1 MMLLL
6 ISFVLL
12 TVLELSG
19 YTKLLWSHR
28 KAYGAAVVIGLS
40 LQAGFVIGAYARGNM
55 PDYPVTPILLF
66 LVAFA
71 YRAVNLTRVASDKTH
86 EKQLHRTGFRTAL
99 IIAAVQLAVLV
110 TGFIHPIMPLIQ
122 WIYIASIVL
131 LAGSCVLLV
140 TAVRTKDKMT
150 VPKID
155 HGFAS
160 RDLPTVTVAIPARNE
175 TEDLEQCLT
184 SLVSSNY
191 PKLEILVLD
200 DCSQDRRTPEIIR
213 QFAHDGVRFIAG
225 NLPPEQWLAKNY
237 AYKQLSDAANGEFI
251 LFCGVDA
258 RFDSQ
263 SISKIVE
270 SMIMTDQVMVSVMP
284 VNDRPKR
291 LFESLLIQPL
301 RYAWEIAVPRRWSK
315 RPPLLSTCWVIR
327 KDFLE
332 ENGGLQAVTRTI
344 LPERYFARNAYNKN
358 KYSFYYADAQIGL
371 RCVKSASEQRD
382 TAIRMR
388 YPQLHRRPEYAM
400 VLTVI
405 EVAMLLGPGV
415 MAVYAILEKNALL
428 LAINAAAIAVFNF
441 VYVFMARMTYRR
453 WSFLSPLIMPV
464 ALLYDVFLLNVSMKR
479 YEFSD
484 VYWKGRNVCIPV
496 LQVYPTL
503 PKLR

>member
-1 MMLLL
+1 
-6 ISFVLL
+6 
-12 TVLELSG
+12 
-19 YTKLLWSHR
+19 
-28 KAYGAAVVIGLS
+28 
-40 LQAGFVIGAYARGNM
+40 
-55 PDYPVTPILLF
+55 
-66 LVAFA
+66 
-71 YRAVNLTRVASDKTH
+71 
-86 EKQLHRTGFRTAL
+86 
-99 IIAAVQLAVLV
+99 
-110 TGFIHPIMPLIQ
+110 
-122 WIYIASIVL
+122 
-131 LAGSCVLLV
+131 
-140 TAVRTKDKMT
+140 
-150 VPKID
+150 
-155 HGFAS
+155 
-160 RDLPTVTVAIPARNE
+160 VTVAIPARNE
-175 TEDLEQCLT
+175 TEDLDQCLA

-225 NLPPEQWLAKNY
+225 NAPPEQWLAKNY

-251 LFCGVDA
+251 LFCGVDV
-258 RFDSQ
+258 RFETQ
-263 SISKIVE
+263 TISKIIE
-270 SMIMTDQVMVSVMP
+270 SMIMADQKMVSVMP
-284 VNDRPKR
+284 VNDRPEK

-327 KDFLE
+327 RDFLE

-344 LPERYFARNAYNKN
+344 LPERYFARNAHKQN
-358 KYSFYYADAQIGL
+358 KYSFYYADSQIGL

-400 VLTVI
+400 AISVTEI
-405 EVAMLLGPGV
+405 AMLLGPGV
-415 MAVYAILEKNALL
+415 MAVYAIYEKNVLL
-428 LAINAAAIAVFNF
+428 LLVNLAAIGIFNF
-441 VYVFMARMTYRR
+441 VYVFMARMTYRH
-453 WSFLSPLIMPV
+453 WIFLSPLIMPV

-503 PKLR
+503 PKIR